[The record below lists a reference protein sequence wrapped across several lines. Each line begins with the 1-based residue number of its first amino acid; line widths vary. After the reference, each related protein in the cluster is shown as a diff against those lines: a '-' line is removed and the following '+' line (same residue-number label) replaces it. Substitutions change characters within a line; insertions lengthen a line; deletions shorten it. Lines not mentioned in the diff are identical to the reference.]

1 MEDRGQA
8 PREEHKYIKKSS
20 KACGLHCIKVK
31 NLKVLM
37 EGSVIIENIN
47 LHIHCGNLTAII
59 GKNGA
64 GKSTLIKALLNEI
77 KHEGSVEFKD
87 IKNNR
92 FGNLKIGYVPQHLNV
107 DKNTPVSVY
116 DLFSSYISKRPLF
129 LGKNKNLC
137 KRIEAQLKKFGV
149 EGLIDRRICDLSGGE
164 LQRVLLSLAVFNEPN
179 LLILDEPEAGIDHNG
194 MGLFYENIN
203 HLIKN
208 YDIAVL
214 MVSHDLPYVEKY
226 ADHVI
231 LLDKC
236 ILKEG
241 KPGEVF
247 KSEEFRQ
254 VFGER
259 FV

>member
-1 MEDRGQA
+1 MESRGQT
-8 PREEHKYIKKSS
+8 PKKELKYIKNK
-20 KACGLHCIKVK
+20 KACGFHCIKVK
-31 NLKVLM
+31 NLKVIM
-37 EGSVIIENIN
+37 DGSAIIENIN

-64 GKSTLIKALLNEI
+64 GKSTLIKALLNEV
-77 KHEGSVEFKD
+77 KHEGIVEFKD
-87 IKNNR
+87 IKNKK
-92 FGNLKIGYVPQHLNV
+92 FGNLKIGYVPQHLNT
-107 DKNTPVSVY
+107 DNNAPVSVY
-116 DLFSSYISKRPLF
+116 DLFSAYISKRPVF
-129 LGKNKNLC
+129 LGKNKKLY
-137 KRIEAQLKKFGV
+137 KTILGQLEKFGV
-149 EGLIDRRICDLSGGE
+149 EGLIDRRLCELSGGE
-164 LQRVLLSLAVFNEPN
+164 LQRVLLSLAIFGEPN
-179 LLILDEPEAGIDHNG
+179 LLILDEPESGIDHNG

-203 HLIKN
+203 HLLKN

-214 MVSHDLPYVEKY
+214 MVSHDLSYVEKY

-241 KPGEVF
+241 KPPEVF
-247 KSEEFRQ
+247 ESAEFRQ